1 MNLPEERTVY
11 LEKENL
17 LVNTAS
23 NNPKEVEYLTALQRF
38 NKKRDNFYSM
48 VPIEQ
53 TREQIAK
60 NAIEDE
66 RNSLLGQIPR
76 GAAGGI
82 VSGVQTLERLG
93 VGAIMQAINDT
104 RHNFEQIA
112 LEDKRRWAAVNIKRE
127 NYQTDEEYK
136 AAQAQFDKEYKSKYA
151 QIETTYQ
158 NVARFGREQ
167 MQEMKERH
175 ENWLKLSGLSK
186 EESDGFLFDLSAG
199 GASLLMAIGTAALT
213 KSPAATAAVFGA
225 IQGRQSYEEALENG
239 VTPEK
244 AEKIGLAAGAAE
256 TILEKFG
263 LEMFLQG
270 LKSRGWAG
278 KIVKNALIEA
288 TQEGSQGAANEIIMQ
303 KWGGKEADIRQTLE
317 EVAYQALIGGI
328 VGGGATSAHVGVEK
342 AMQRVFPQATAAAQ
356 GVTQEGEKLPPPTV
370 EQAEELVRANE
381 GRDLT
386 PQERY
391 GLILA
396 NGQHKLEALGVP
408 TETAQKMLAD
418 VILQAGSQESLN
430 DVQQMLNDENNP
442 ATYKDGDIMAATKE
456 YAEAV
461 RATSKS
467 MTPEYRQQVYDIRD
481 SVREQAMEA
490 GYSEDEAEAAAHVH
504 EAFAQ
509 LAYQMSGV
517 APQEWAKRNKIEFR
531 DQRIKEEDTS
541 FNFGNNVEEYD
552 QDRDGLPDDV
562 YFQESAYTPE
572 GKADTNSQE
581 FKQWF
586 GNSKVVDENGE
597 PLVAYHG
604 TNAENIQQFD
614 KNKVSNVYGSRNGFF
629 FAKREQDAGYG
640 HTVMPVYLSM
650 QKPYVVDVAQELS
663 QLDYDIKTERA
674 EAEAAGYPISR
685 WEGKGSEEFEANDS
699 ATAYLDDNYEEIFS
713 RANEGNY
720 DGVIVKGVDGSET
733 YVAFEPTQIKSV
745 YNKGTF
751 DANNPNIYYQKAPNG
766 SERDLFATHN
776 MNLMGALQ
784 ALKLGG
790 LAMPSMAIRKTN
802 DSRLGMFGDVSFVA
816 HEKMIKPSRGTEI
829 YDRDA
834 WTPSIWNNI
843 RYALSKDAKQR
854 IEKILKKT
862 GEEKKVSM
870 YAYNIEE
877 GLADGSR
884 NELAM
889 DLFLKEKGLPESK
902 RYDYYKSPEYHNWYN
917 ETFFN
922 DATPYLYTE
931 NDDNTDM
938 IMRKLT
944 LGNIMKVLRRKERA
958 AGGYIGDHLFGVSE
972 LFKFF
977 PQKFRNLDEVRS
989 KKGNL
994 QNSDEIYK
1002 TIEKLD
1008 KDFDT
1013 LVSELRTEGKEK
1025 EYGADKHAVGI
1036 AVVNFDNKA
1045 NQLHFLKSAGLRTD
1059 DEAISKINKFAE
1071 RMKNEVPT
1079 DYFEVKPRRIVGF
1092 GEFAGVIMPN
1102 TEEYNSLAKQLK
1114 EQYNLPVFRIETRN
1128 TEQYK
1133 EALTELQ
1140 KMYPNV
1146 YFQDEQGEQGNAL
1159 GKTEFTDTGAVITLL
1174 EGANKTTLL
1183 HELGHVFLRDFERVA
1198 LENDNAIT
1206 RHYTQVIEGFL
1217 GKKEGNRWNREQ
1229 QEKFAR
1235 TFLEYVRTKDV
1246 PEAPEMRNV
1255 FDRFKDWLQEIYD
1268 AIEGTQFFEKNV
1280 SQEAKDFFDE
1290 VLAPQAVEVPDVAK
1304 FRGKIREIR
1313 QAVEDI
1319 RKRRLPR
1326 VENGLMLRDIKALYS
1341 QIKRRMPKAPQ
1352 TDLLRELRRYGANY
1366 AQAGR
1371 IDAEAYKN
1379 ARIPNK
1385 PEGIG
1390 DDPARW
1396 LQDHGYMGESYG
1408 ETYEAQD
1415 NLNEQAFDLIERAMD
1430 GEKVYRLDD
1439 QAAATQREHYK
1450 EELEMIKEVSENIEG
1465 AQEVLRNINEME
1477 RKGYRALDR
1486 DDMHFL
1492 EEKIKATEKLA
1503 NTELDKLEDVK
1514 KEIVGEI
1521 KKRIDADQLEA
1532 YLARI
1537 SAAKNKEALE
1547 AAARRTMLA
1556 IEKCY
1561 VNRALYT
1568 QHLLQS
1574 PRQTASLQDLAAV
1587 WGKQGADEK
1596 RADEIMRRR
1605 GNLFADWW
1613 KDAFVSMSDRVR
1625 RVDKELARKIED
1637 LPRKRVMRNS
1647 RYRQYFGDYIA
1658 FIYKYVA
1665 QNPEDFEVL
1674 SWAQMNGNEVAEM
1687 EIANKYKAQAI
1698 NGKNLVQLIKEKNE
1712 GLQKIWEEGVNA
1724 GLSIGWLEGYNPR
1737 RMANSDAFIEFLEGT
1752 EEWSAI
1758 DRVLKI
1764 MGVDQGTNEQKAMAI
1779 NKYFRGFEPKD
1790 LAAAKPGNIK
1800 RRDIM
1805 YVTKA
1810 MSKFYKNSFE
1820 ALVDY
1825 ADDMAKA
1832 ISIKEVFGISEK
1844 DLDTSVGQLVLNA
1857 REKYR
1862 LSHREEELLKN
1873 IITAFVRPSKA
1884 GQVIHAIKST
1894 GYLMT
1899 ITNPISTVS
1908 QLEDIG
1914 VCCAQWGHANTAK
1927 TLAKKGTDGWIK
1939 LEQIGAELYDVD
1951 IRNTMEGLMDKGLRK
1966 LLAANGFTFMDRL
1979 GKETYINAD
1988 FQARQKMAKDNPA
2001 KLQKELES
2009 MFSKEEAK
2017 EVMTALK
2024 EGNLNNEN
2032 LQSLLYFDLSAIQ
2045 PMSMVDMPK
2054 FYSLGGGLPKLL
2066 YQLKSFA
2073 LRRANYLYTRTQ
2085 EQFHNAQT
2093 PEEYARAATNALY
2106 FFSLVVGYGAIN
2118 NLLKNFLLG
2127 RPLDVTEELIDTM
2140 LQNVMFT
2147 RFMIKRAKQDP
2158 VMTLVNGV
2166 LPPAIGTANDLWQD
2180 TFKVVGGKKE
2190 VSQMNIWSRLPVIG
2204 KPYYWW
2210 FGGGKAI
2217 TEKDNKEKGLFK
2229 IKGWAGK

>member
-1 MNLPEERTVY
+1 
-11 LEKENL
+11 
-17 LVNTAS
+17 
-23 NNPKEVEYLTALQRF
+23 
-38 NKKRDNFYSM
+38 
-48 VPIEQ
+48 
-53 TREQIAK
+53 
-60 NAIEDE
+60 
-66 RNSLLGQIPR
+66 
-76 GAAGGI
+76 
-82 VSGVQTLERLG
+82 
-93 VGAIMQAINDT
+93 
-104 RHNFEQIA
+104 
-112 LEDKRRWAAVNIKRE
+112 
-127 NYQTDEEYK
+127 
-136 AAQAQFDKEYKSKYA
+136 
-151 QIETTYQ
+151 
-158 NVARFGREQ
+158 
-167 MQEMKERH
+167 
-175 ENWLKLSGLSK
+175 
-186 EESDGFLFDLSAG
+186 
-199 GASLLMAIGTAALT
+199 
-213 KSPAATAAVFGA
+213 
-225 IQGRQSYEEALENG
+225 
-239 VTPEK
+239 
-244 AEKIGLAAGAAE
+244 
-256 TILEKFG
+256 
-263 LEMFLQG
+263 
-270 LKSRGWAG
+270 
-278 KIVKNALIEA
+278 
-288 TQEGSQGAANEIIMQ
+288 
-303 KWGGKEADIRQTLE
+303 LE

-342 AMQRVFPQATAAAQ
+342 TMQRVFPQATAAAQ

-562 YFQESAYTPE
+562 FFQESAYTPE

-586 GNSKVVDENGE
+586 GNSKVVDENGK
-597 PLVAYHG
+597 PMVMYHG
-604 TNAENIQQFD
+604 TPNGTFSEFKTPSYFTKNEKYAE
-614 KNKVSNVYGSRNGFF
+614 
-629 FAKREQDAGYG
+629 GYQRKG
-640 HTVMPVYLSM
+640 ASYLGTKQTANNPTTYAVYLSIKNPFDTRT
-650 QKPYVVDVAQELS
+650 QKAKDLFYKEYYGQRGVGSNLS
-663 QLDYDIKTERA
+663 EKGLPDWM
-674 EAEAAGYPISR
+674 EAEDMAEWLEESHPEYDGLIVDEGGTGGYGQPVIDR
-685 WEGKGSEEFEANDS
+685 GE
-699 ATAYLDDNYEEIFS
+699 AYLPFS
-713 RANEGNY
+713 
-720 DGVIVKGVDGSET
+720 
-733 YVAFEPTQIKSV
+733 PTQIKSV

-751 DANNPNIYYQKAPNG
+751 DKNNPDIYYQTENKRDLIATHATKISRIDDILKDGQLIAPSIAITKKGQTELNKGNFGDVVLVMNPYNINYNRDNIYNRDIYSPRLPMPVYKAPG
-766 SERDLFATHN
+766 FGYIDQSEYENYQRKWEENPEQFKKDYGGTFDEVIGNDKYIFEGFNERTGNRIYKKYTPSNLLAYIKKESLLGGETWHYGLSSFLAKMSGQLNSREELRKESEKLTDREEAQKKYDELQKRYSDLLFGEIRKYRKFSDFPEEDFDDFLKNNYEGHPEKAAEYLEVN
-776 MNLMGALQ
+776 KIPQ
-784 ALKLGG
+784 ALKDEL
-790 LAMPSMAIRKTN
+790 N
-802 DSRLGMFGDVSFVA
+802 DFV
-816 HEKMIKPSRGTEI
+816 
-829 YDRDA
+829 
-834 WTPSIWNNI
+834 
-843 RYALSKDAKQR
+843 KDALNLPRSYFEAKPMR
-854 IEKILKKT
+854 LVPLNNFVYAIAKKGALT
-862 GEEKKVSM
+862 KEQISKFEQYGVEVKEV
-870 YAYNIEE
+870 E
-877 GLADGSR
+877 GGVKNFDFSSLDVG
-884 NELAM
+884 
-889 DLFLKEKGLPESK
+889 G
-902 RYDYYKSPEYHNWYN
+902 
-917 ETFFN
+917 
-922 DATPYLYTE
+922 E
-931 NDDNTDM
+931 NDTN
-938 IMRKLT
+938 
-944 LGNIMKVLRRKERA
+944 A
-958 AGGYIGDHLFGVSE
+958 
-972 LFKFF
+972 F
-977 PQKFRNLDEVRS
+977 P
-989 KKGNL
+989 
-994 QNSDEIYK
+994 
-1002 TIEKLD
+1002 
-1008 KDFDT
+1008 
-1013 LVSELRTEGKEK
+1013 
-1025 EYGADKHAVGI
+1025 
-1036 AVVNFDNKA
+1036 
-1045 NQLHFLKSAGLRTD
+1045 
-1059 DEAISKINKFAE
+1059 
-1071 RMKNEVPT
+1071 
-1079 DYFEVKPRRIVGF
+1079 
-1092 GEFAGVIMPN
+1092 
-1102 TEEYNSLAKQLK
+1102 
-1114 EQYNLPVFRIETRN
+1114 
-1128 TEQYK
+1128 
-1133 EALTELQ
+1133 
-1140 KMYPNV
+1140 V

-1396 LQDHGYMGESYG
+1396 LQDHGYMGEGYG

-1415 NLNEQAFDLIERAMD
+1415 TLNEQAFDLIERAMD

-1486 DDMHFL
+1486 EDMHFL

-1514 KEIVGEI
+1514 KEIVDEI

-1574 PRQTASLQDLAAV
+1574 PRQTASLKDLAAV
-1587 WGKQGADEK
+1587 WGKQDTDEK
-1596 RADEIMRRR
+1596 RAETILAKRDGIIKEYS
-1605 GNLFADWW
+1605 
-1613 KDAFVSMSDRVR
+1613 KDVFVALSDRLR

-1647 RYRQYFGDYIA
+1647 RYRKYFGDYIE

-1665 QNPEDFEVL
+1665 KNPEDFEVL

-1687 EIANKYKAQAI
+1687 EIANKYKAQAV

-1862 LSHREEELLKN
+1862 LSHREEKLLKDA
-1873 IITAFVRPSKA
+1873 ITAFVHPAKA
-1884 GQVIHAIKST
+1884 SQVVRGIKTFS
-1894 GYLMT
+1894 YLTT
-1899 ITNPISTVS
+1899 ITNFVSTIS

-1914 VCCAQWGHANTAK
+1914 FAMAQWGHANTIRAFGNK
-1927 TLAKKGTDGWIK
+1927 ARGNGWIK
-1939 LEQIGAELYDVD
+1939 LEQIGAEVFDVD
-1951 IRNTMEGLMDKGLRK
+1951 MRKERENAMDKGLRK
-1966 LLAANGFTFMDRL
+1966 FLGVNGFTFMDRL

-1988 FQARQKMAKDNPA
+1988 FQARQKMAKNNPA
-2001 KLQKELES
+2001 KLQKELEG
-2009 MFSKEEAK
+2009 MFTKEEAK

-2032 LQSLLYFDLSAIQ
+2032 LQSLLYFDLSAVQ
-2045 PMSMVDMPK
+2045 PMSLLDMPQR
-2054 FYSLGGGLPKLL
+2054 YALGGGAYKLL

-2073 LRRANYLYTRTQ
+2073 ARRANYLYTRTQ
-2085 EQFHNAQT
+2085 EQFHNAKT
-2093 PEEYARAATNALY
+2093 PEEYARAIADTMR
-2106 FFSLVVGYGAIN
+2106 FFTLMIGYGAMT
-2118 NLLKNFLLG
+2118 NLLKDFLLG
-2127 RPLDVTEELIDTM
+2127 RSLDITEELLDTI
-2140 LQNVMFT
+2140 LQNAMVT
-2147 RFMIKRAKQDP
+2147 RYMIKRGKQDP
-2158 VMTLVNGV
+2158 MNALVNAIM
-2166 LPPAIGTANDLWQD
+2166 PPAVGTANDLWQD
-2180 TFKVVGGKKE
+2180 TGRVISGKKG

-2204 KPYYWW
+2204 KPFYWW

>member
-1 MNLPEERTVY
+1 MNLPEERTVF
-11 LEKENL
+11 LEKDNL
-17 LVNTAS
+17 FVNTTS

-127 NYQTDEEYK
+127 NYATDEEYQ

-151 QIETTYQ
+151 QIEAMHQ

-175 ENWLKLSGLSK
+175 ENWLKLAGLSK

-239 VTPEK
+239 VAPEK
-244 AEKIGLAAGAAE
+244 AEKIGLAAGTAE
-256 TILEKFG
+256 AILEKFG

-317 EVAYQALIGGI
+317 EVAYQALIGCI
-328 VGGGATSAHVGVEK
+328 VGGGATSAHVGVER
-342 AMQRVFPQATAAAQ
+342 AIQRIFPQATAAAQ

-396 NGQHKLEALGVP
+396 NGQSKLEALGVP

-562 YFQESAYTPE
+562 FFQESAYTPE

-586 GNSKVVDENGE
+586 GNSKVVDENGK
-597 PLVAYHG
+597 PLVVYHG
-604 TNAENIQQFD
+604 TKADFD
-614 KNKVSNVYGSRNGFF
+614 TFMPSKDGALGQGMYFATSQEYAQGVGRN
-629 FAKREQDAGYG
+629 
-640 HTVMPVYLSM
+640 VMPVYLSI
-650 QKPYVVDVAQELS
+650 KNPYIAN
-663 QLDYDIKTERA
+663 
-674 EAEAAGYPISR
+674 GPIT
-685 WEGKGSEEFEANDS
+685 GNAEEFTNK
-699 ATAYLDDNYEEIFS
+699 LKQQ
-713 RANEGNY
+713 GY
-720 DGVIVKGVDGSET
+720 DGVINPANGF

-776 MNLMGALQ
+776 MNLAGAQQ
-784 ALKLGG
+784 AVKLGG
-790 LAMPSMAIRKTN
+790 LAMPSMAIRKIN
-802 DSRLGMFGDVSFVA
+802 DDRLSMFGDVSFVA
-816 HEKMIKPSRGTEI
+816 IDKMVKPSRGTEV

-843 RYALSKDAKQR
+843 KYQLSKNSKQH
-854 IEKILKKT
+854 IEQILKKH
-862 GEEKKVSM
+862 GQEKKWSM
-870 YAYNIEE
+870 YVYNIQEN
-877 GLADGSR
+877 LDDATR
-884 NELAM
+884 NELAL
-889 DLFLKEKGLPESK
+889 DLYLLEKGLPDK
-902 RYDYYKSPEYHNWYN
+902 GRYELYNSPGYLKWYN

-931 NDDNTDM
+931 NDSNTDM
-938 IMRKLT
+938 IWRKLT

-958 AGGYIGDHLFGVSE
+958 AGGYIGDHLFSVGE
-972 LFKFF
+972 LIKFF

-994 QNSDEIYK
+994 QSTEEIRQ
-1002 TIEKLD
+1002 TIDKLD
-1008 KDFDT
+1008 SDFDV

-1025 EYGADKHAVGI
+1025 EYGADKYAVGV

-1071 RMKNEVPT
+1071 RLKNETPT
-1079 DYFEVKPRRIVGF
+1079 DYFEVKPRRVVAF
-1092 GEFAGVIMPN
+1092 NEFAGVIMPN
-1102 TEEYNSLAKQLK
+1102 TEEYDDLAKQLDD
-1114 EQYNLPVFRIETRN
+1114 QYFLPVMRIEKGN
-1128 TEQYK
+1128 MEQYK

-1415 NLNEQAFDLIERAMD
+1415 NLNERAFDLIERAMD

-1486 DDMHFL
+1486 EDMHFL

-1514 KEIVGEI
+1514 KEIVDEI

-1574 PRQTASLQDLAAV
+1574 PRQTASLKDLAAV
-1587 WGKQGADEK
+1587 WGKKDTDEK
-1596 RADEIMRRR
+1596 RAETILAKRDGIIKEYS
-1605 GNLFADWW
+1605 
-1613 KDAFVSMSDRVR
+1613 KDVFVALSDRLR

-1647 RYRQYFGDYIA
+1647 RYRKYFGDYIE

-1665 QNPEDFEVL
+1665 KNPEDFEVL

-1687 EIANKYKAQAI
+1687 EIANKYKAQAV

-1844 DLDTSVGQLVLNA
+1844 DLDTSVGQLILNA

-1862 LSHREEELLKN
+1862 LSHREEKLLKDA
-1873 IITAFVRPSKA
+1873 ITAFVRPAKA
-1884 GQVIHAIKST
+1884 SQVVRGIKTFS
-1894 GYLMT
+1894 YLTT
-1899 ITNPISTVS
+1899 ITNFVSTIS

-1914 VCCAQWGHANTAK
+1914 FAMAQWGHANTIRAFGKKAK
-1927 TLAKKGTDGWIK
+1927 GDGWIK
-1939 LEQIGAELYDVD
+1939 LEQIGGEVFDVD
-1951 IRNTMEGLMDKGLRK
+1951 MRKERENAMDKGLRK
-1966 LLAANGFTFMDRL
+1966 FLGVNGFTFMDRL

-1988 FQARQKMAKDNPA
+1988 FQARQKMAKNNPA
-2001 KLQKELES
+2001 KLQKELEG
-2009 MFSKEEAK
+2009 MFTKEEAK

-2032 LQSLLYFDLSAIQ
+2032 LQSLLYFDLSAVQ
-2045 PMSMVDMPK
+2045 PMSLLDMPQR
-2054 FYSLGGGLPKLL
+2054 YALGGGAYKLL

-2073 LRRANYLYTRTQ
+2073 ARRANYLYTRTQ
-2085 EQFHNAQT
+2085 EQFHNAKT
-2093 PEEYARAATNALY
+2093 PEEYSRAIADTMR
-2106 FFSLVVGYGAIN
+2106 FFTLMIGYGAMT
-2118 NLLKNFLLG
+2118 NLLKDFLLG
-2127 RPLDVTEELIDTM
+2127 RSLDITEELLDTI
-2140 LQNVMFT
+2140 LQNAMVT
-2147 RFMIKRAKQDP
+2147 RYMIKRGKQDP
-2158 VMTLVNGV
+2158 MNALVNAIM
-2166 LPPAIGTANDLWQD
+2166 PPAVGTANDLWQD
-2180 TFKVVGGKKE
+2180 TGRVISGKKG

-2204 KPYYWW
+2204 KPFYWW

>member
-1 MNLPEERTVY
+1 MNLPEERTVF
-11 LEKENL
+11 LEKDNL
-17 LVNTAS
+17 FVNTTS

-127 NYQTDEEYK
+127 NYATDEEYQ

-151 QIETTYQ
+151 QIEAMHQ

-175 ENWLKLSGLSK
+175 ENWLKLAGLSK

-213 KSPAATAAVFGA
+213 KSPAATAVVFGA

-239 VTPEK
+239 VAPEK
-244 AEKIGLAAGAAE
+244 AEKIGLAAGTAE

-328 VGGGATSAHVGVEK
+328 VGGGATSAHVGVER
-342 AMQRVFPQATAAAQ
+342 AIQRIFPQATAAAQ
-356 GVTQEGEKLPPPTV
+356 GVTQEGEKLPPLTV

-396 NGQHKLEALGVP
+396 NGQSKLEALGVP

-442 ATYKDGDIMAATKE
+442 ATYKDGDILAATKE

-531 DQRIKEEDTS
+531 DQRIKEEETS

-562 YFQESAYTPE
+562 FFQESAYTPE
-572 GKADTNSQE
+572 GKADTNTPA
-581 FKQWF
+581 FKQFF
-586 GNSKVVDENGE
+586 GDSKVVDENGE
-597 PLVAYHG
+597 PLVVYHG

-614 KNKVSNVYGSRNGFF
+614 KNKASNAYGSRNGFF

-650 QKPYVVDVAQELS
+650 QNPYVVDVAQELS

-685 WEGKGSEEFEANDS
+685 WEGKSSEEFEANDS

-745 YNKGTF
+745 YNKGAF
-751 DANNPNIYYQKAPNG
+751 DKNNPNIYYQAAYHGTPHRFDTFSTEHIGNG
-766 SERDLFATHN
+766 EGAQAHGWGLYFAGNRQTSENYRARL
-776 MNLMGALQ
+776 LQLQ
-784 ALKLGG
+784 APRNILNDYQVGDKTLYQVMQEIGFNENE
-790 LAMPSMAIRKTN
+790 MSMLSGDIFG
-802 DSRLGMFGDVSFVA
+802 RLGTNATTARMRLDYYINLWS
-816 HEKMIKPSRGTEI
+816 EMPQITEWQ
-829 YDRDA
+829 RDMLGK
-834 WTPSIWNNI
+834 
-843 RYALSKDAKQR
+843 YQQ
-854 IEKILKKT
+854 
-862 GEEKKVSM
+862 
-870 YAYNIEE
+870 
-877 GLADGSR
+877 LA
-884 NELAM
+884 NT
-889 DLFLKEKGLPESK
+889 LKENGLENHAGQVFEVNVP
-902 RYDYYKSPEYHNWYN
+902 
-917 ETFFN
+917 
-922 DATPYLYTE
+922 E
-931 NDDNTDM
+931 NDVLLDEQKTFEEQPEKVKSALIKIAKEYFFEGASDEDAAR
-938 IMRKLT
+938 IMRGWT
-944 LGNIMKVLRRKERA
+944 GR
-958 AGGYIGDHLFGVSE
+958 G
-972 LFKFF
+972 
-977 PQKFRNLDEVRS
+977 
-989 KKGNL
+989 
-994 QNSDEIYK
+994 IY
-1002 TIEKLD
+1002 EKLAQEIAYLSTD
-1008 KDFDT
+1008 PETAANNGIDNKTQF
-1013 LVSELRTEGKEK
+1013 EK
-1025 EYGADKHAVGI
+1025 EASLLLNENGIKGITYDGKVDGRCYVIFDENAVD
-1036 AVVNFDNKA
+1036 VLQTFY
-1045 NQLHFLKSAGLRTD
+1045 QS
-1059 DEAISKINKFAE
+1059 E
-1071 RMKNEVPT
+1071 
-1079 DYFEVKPRRIVGF
+1079 
-1092 GEFAGVIMPN
+1092 
-1102 TEEYNSLAKQLK
+1102 QK
-1114 EQYNLPVFRIETRN
+1114 EPQTP
-1128 TEQYK
+1128 
-1133 EALTELQ
+1133 
-1140 KMYPNV
+1140 
-1146 YFQDEQGEQGNAL
+1146 L
-1159 GKTEFTDTGAVITLL
+1159 GQTEFTDTGAVITLL

-1415 NLNEQAFDLIERAMD
+1415 ALNEQAFDLIERAMD

-1450 EELEMIKEVSENIEG
+1450 EELEMVKEVSENFEG

-1514 KEIVGEI
+1514 KEIVDEI

-1574 PRQTASLQDLAAV
+1574 PRQTASLKDLAAV
-1587 WGKQGADEK
+1587 WGKKDTDEK
-1596 RADEIMRRR
+1596 RAETILAKRDGIIKEYS
-1605 GNLFADWW
+1605 
-1613 KDAFVSMSDRVR
+1613 KDVFVALSDRLR

-1647 RYRQYFGDYIA
+1647 RYRKYFGDYIE

-1665 QNPEDFEVL
+1665 KNPEDFEVL

-1687 EIANKYKAQAI
+1687 EIANKYKAQAV

-1844 DLDTSVGQLVLNA
+1844 DLDTSVGQLILNA

-1862 LSHREEELLKN
+1862 LSHREEKLLKDA
-1873 IITAFVRPSKA
+1873 ITAFVRPAKA
-1884 GQVIHAIKST
+1884 SQVVRGIKTFS
-1894 GYLMT
+1894 YLTT
-1899 ITNPISTVS
+1899 ITNFVSTIS

-1914 VCCAQWGHANTAK
+1914 FAMAQWGHANTIRAFGKKAK
-1927 TLAKKGTDGWIK
+1927 GDGWIK
-1939 LEQIGAELYDVD
+1939 LEQIGAEVFDVD
-1951 IRNTMEGLMDKGLRK
+1951 MRKERENAMDKGLRK
-1966 LLAANGFTFMDRL
+1966 FLGVNGFAFMDRL

-2001 KLQKELES
+2001 KLQKELEG
-2009 MFSKEEAK
+2009 MFTKEEAK

-2032 LQSLLYFDLSAIQ
+2032 LQSLLYFDLSAVQ
-2045 PMSMVDMPK
+2045 PMSLLDMPQR
-2054 FYSLGGGLPKLL
+2054 YALGSGAYKLL

-2073 LRRANYLYTRTQ
+2073 ARRANYLYTRTQ
-2085 EQFHNAQT
+2085 EQFHNAKT
-2093 PEEYARAATNALY
+2093 PEEYSRAIADTMR
-2106 FFSLVVGYGAIN
+2106 FFTLMIGYGAMT
-2118 NLLKNFLLG
+2118 NLLKDFLLG
-2127 RPLDVTEELIDTM
+2127 RSLDITEELLDTI
-2140 LQNVMFT
+2140 LQNAMVT
-2147 RFMIKRAKQDP
+2147 RYMIKRGKQDP
-2158 VMTLVNGV
+2158 MNALVNAIM
-2166 LPPAIGTANDLWQD
+2166 PPAVGTANDLWQD
-2180 TFKVVGGKKE
+2180 TGRVISGKKG

-2204 KPYYWW
+2204 KPFYWW

>member
-1 MNLPEERTVY
+1 MNLPEERTVF
-11 LEKENL
+11 LEKDNL
-17 LVNTAS
+17 FVNTAS

-127 NYQTDEEYK
+127 NYATDEEYQ

-199 GASLLMAIGTAALT
+199 GASLLMALGTAALT

-239 VTPEK
+239 VAPEK
-244 AEKIGLAAGAAE
+244 AEKIGLAAGSAE
-256 TILEKFG
+256 AILEKFG
-263 LEMFLQG
+263 LDMFLEG

-328 VGGGATSAHVGVEK
+328 VGGGATSAHVGVER
-342 AMQRVFPQATAAAQ
+342 AMQRIFPQTTAAIKE
-356 GVTQEGEKLPPPTV
+356 EGERIAPPTV

-396 NGQHKLEALGVP
+396 NGQSKLEALGVP
-408 TETAQKMLAD
+408 TETARKMLAD
-418 VILQAGSQESLN
+418 VILQAGSQESLD
-430 DVQQMLNDENNP
+430 DVRQMINDENNP
-442 ATYKDGDIMAATKE
+442 ATYKDGDILAATKE

-481 SVREQAMEA
+481 SVREQALEA

-541 FNFGNNVEEYD
+541 FNFGNNVEEYN

-562 YFQESAYTPE
+562 FFQENAYTPE

-586 GNSKVVDENGE
+586 GNSKVVDENGK
-597 PLVAYHG
+597 PKVYHHKSYAENIEVFNVGKG
-604 TNAENIQQFD
+604 TNAGGKGIYFSERPEGRYGNID
-614 KNKVSNVYGSRNGFF
+614 Y
-629 FAKREQDAGYG
+629 
-640 HTVMPVYLSM
+640 PVYLKVENPKIVNGLKRGQS
-650 QKPYVVDVAQELS
+650 L
-663 QLDYDIKTERA
+663 
-674 EAEAAGYPISR
+674 AARNQG
-685 WEGKGSEEFEANDS
+685 
-699 ATAYLDDNYEEIFS
+699 
-713 RANEGNY
+713 Y
-720 DGVIVKGVDGSET
+720 DGIIDKQTGYVIVFDPK
-733 YVAFEPTQIKSV
+733 QIKSV

-843 RYALSKDAKQR
+843 KYALGKDAKQR

-958 AGGYIGDHLFGVSE
+958 GGGYIGDHLFGVSE

-994 QNSDEIYK
+994 QNTDEIYK

-1008 KDFDT
+1008 KDFDA

-1133 EALTELQ
+1133 EALAELQ

-1217 GKKEGNRWNREQ
+1217 GKKEGNRWNRVQ

-1235 TFLEYVRTKDV
+1235 TFLEYVRTKEV

-1341 QIKRRMPKAPQ
+1341 QIKRRIPKAPQ

-1450 EELEMIKEVSENIEG
+1450 EELEMVKEVSENFEG

-1514 KEIVGEI
+1514 KEIVDEI

-1574 PRQTASLQDLAAV
+1574 PRQTASLKDLAAV
-1587 WGKQGADEK
+1587 WGKKDTDETRAETILAK
-1596 RADEIMRRR
+1596 RDGVIKEY
-1605 GNLFADWW
+1605 L
-1613 KDAFVSMSDRVR
+1613 KDAFVSISDRIR

-1647 RYRQYFGDYIA
+1647 RYRKYFGDYIE

-1665 QNPEDFEVL
+1665 KNPEDFEVL

-1790 LAAAKPGNIK
+1790 LAAAKPGNIH

-1844 DLDTSVGQLVLNA
+1844 DLDTSVGQLLLKA

-1862 LSHREEELLKN
+1862 LSHREEKLLKDA
-1873 IITAFVRPSKA
+1873 ITTFVRPAKA
-1884 GQVIHAIKST
+1884 SQVVRGIKTFS
-1894 GYLMT
+1894 YLTT
-1899 ITNPISTVS
+1899 ITNFVSTIS

-1914 VCCAQWGHANTAK
+1914 FAMAQWGHANTIRALGNK
-1927 TLAKKGTDGWIK
+1927 VSKNGWIK
-1939 LEQIGAELYDVD
+1939 LEQIGGEVFDVD
-1951 IRNTMEGLMDKGLRK
+1951 MRKERENAMDKGLRK
-1966 LLAANGFTFMDRL
+1966 FLGVNGFTFMDRL

-2017 EVMTALK
+2017 DVMTALK

-2032 LQSLLYFDLSAIQ
+2032 LQSLLYYDLSAVQ
-2045 PMSMVDMPK
+2045 PMSLLDMPER
-2054 FYSLGGGLPKLL
+2054 YALGGGAYKLL

-2073 LRRANYLYTRTQ
+2073 ARRANYLYTRTQ
-2085 EQFHNAQT
+2085 EQFHNAKT
-2093 PEEYARAATNALY
+2093 PEEYARAIADTMR
-2106 FFSLVVGYGAIN
+2106 FFTLLIGYGAMT
-2118 NLLKNFLLG
+2118 NLLKDFLMG
-2127 RPLDVTEELIDTM
+2127 RSLDITDELLDTI
-2140 LQNVMFT
+2140 LQNAMVT
-2147 RFMIKRAKQDP
+2147 RYMIKRGKQDP
-2158 VMTLVNGV
+2158 MNALVNAIM
-2166 LPPAIGTANDLWQD
+2166 PPAVGTANDLWQD
-2180 TFKVVGGKKE
+2180 TGRVISGKKGI
-2190 VSQMNIWSRLPVIG
+2190 SQMNIWSRLPVIG

>member
-1 MNLPEERTVY
+1 MNLPEERTVF
-11 LEKENL
+11 LEKDNL
-17 LVNTAS
+17 FVNTTS

-127 NYQTDEEYK
+127 NYATDEEYQ

-199 GASLLMAIGTAALT
+199 GASLLMALGTAALT

-328 VGGGATSAHVGVEK
+328 VGGGATSAHVGVER
-342 AMQRVFPQATAAAQ
+342 AMQRIFPQATAAAQ
-356 GVTQEGEKLPPPTV
+356 GVTQEGDKLPPPTV

-386 PQERY
+386 PQERH

-408 TETAQKMLAD
+408 TETARKMLAD
-418 VILQAGSQESLN
+418 VILQAGSQESLD

-541 FNFGNNVEEYD
+541 FNFGNNVEEYN

-586 GNSKVVDENGE
+586 EGSKVLDENGK
-597 PLVAYHG
+597 PLVVYHG
-604 TNAENIQQFD
+604 STKKFEIFD
-614 KNKVSNVYGSRNGFF
+614 INKANPESDLGKGFYFTDNERDVSANYEGGGPDFENKVDRIAERIQDEEGIEWEK
-629 FAKREQDAGYG
+629 AKAKAYEQEYETDAIY
-640 HTVMPVYLSM
+640 PVYLKM
-650 QKPYVVDVAQELS
+650 ENPFVIGGENETVLTFEEPYNEETDEYGEPEGTLLDFAYNMDNYLADIGIDYKISPALFERAVDNGGEISASEIYDIIKADENLLSLLDYESSWGELLSNAVAQE
-663 QLDYDIKTERA
+663 YDGIIDHTVNQKF
-674 EAEAAGYPISR
+674 
-685 WEGKGSEEFEANDS
+685 GSERKQGQSMSGMDQG
-699 ATAYLDDNYEEIFS
+699 TTHYI
-713 RANEGNY
+713 
-720 DGVIVKGVDGSET
+720 
-733 YVAFEPTQIKSV
+733 AFEPTQIKSV

-751 DANNPNIYYQKAPNG
+751 DASNPNI
-766 SERDLFATHN
+766 
-776 MNLMGALQ
+776 
-784 ALKLGG
+784 
-790 LAMPSMAIRKTN
+790 
-802 DSRLGMFGDVSFVA
+802 
-816 HEKMIKPSRGTEI
+816 
-829 YDRDA
+829 
-834 WTPSIWNNI
+834 
-843 RYALSKDAKQR
+843 
-854 IEKILKKT
+854 
-862 GEEKKVSM
+862 
-870 YAYNIEE
+870 
-877 GLADGSR
+877 
-884 NELAM
+884 
-889 DLFLKEKGLPESK
+889 
-902 RYDYYKSPEYHNWYN
+902 
-917 ETFFN
+917 
-922 DATPYLYTE
+922 
-931 NDDNTDM
+931 
-938 IMRKLT
+938 
-944 LGNIMKVLRRKERA
+944 
-958 AGGYIGDHLFGVSE
+958 
-972 LFKFF
+972 
-977 PQKFRNLDEVRS
+977 
-989 KKGNL
+989 
-994 QNSDEIYK
+994 
-1002 TIEKLD
+1002 
-1008 KDFDT
+1008 
-1013 LVSELRTEGKEK
+1013 
-1025 EYGADKHAVGI
+1025 
-1036 AVVNFDNKA
+1036 
-1045 NQLHFLKSAGLRTD
+1045 
-1059 DEAISKINKFAE
+1059 
-1071 RMKNEVPT
+1071 
-1079 DYFEVKPRRIVGF
+1079 
-1092 GEFAGVIMPN
+1092 
-1102 TEEYNSLAKQLK
+1102 
-1114 EQYNLPVFRIETRN
+1114 
-1128 TEQYK
+1128 
-1133 EALTELQ
+1133 
-1140 KMYPNV
+1140 
-1146 YFQDEQGEQGNAL
+1146 YFQDEQGEQGNTL
-1159 GKTEFTDTGAVITLL
+1159 GKTEFTDTGAIITLL

-1514 KEIVGEI
+1514 KEIVDEI

-1574 PRQTASLQDLAAV
+1574 PRQTASLKDLAAV
-1587 WGKQGADEK
+1587 WGKKDTDEK
-1596 RADEIMRRR
+1596 RAETILAKRDGIIKEYS
-1605 GNLFADWW
+1605 
-1613 KDAFVSMSDRVR
+1613 KDVFVALSDRLR

-1647 RYRQYFGDYIA
+1647 RYRKYFGDYIE

-1665 QNPEDFEVL
+1665 KNPEDFEVL

-1844 DLDTSVGQLVLNA
+1844 DLDTSVGQLILNA

-1862 LSHREEELLKN
+1862 LSHREEKLLKDA
-1873 IITAFVRPSKA
+1873 ITAFVRPAKA
-1884 GQVIHAIKST
+1884 SQVVRGIKTFS
-1894 GYLMT
+1894 YLTT
-1899 ITNPISTVS
+1899 ITNFVSTIS

-1914 VCCAQWGHANTAK
+1914 FAMAQWGHANTIRAFGKKAK
-1927 TLAKKGTDGWIK
+1927 GDGWIK
-1939 LEQIGAELYDVD
+1939 LEQIGGEVFDVD
-1951 IRNTMEGLMDKGLRK
+1951 MRKERENAMDKGLRK
-1966 LLAANGFTFMDRL
+1966 FLGVNGFTFMDRL

-2001 KLQKELES
+2001 KLQKELEG
-2009 MFSKEEAK
+2009 MFTKEEAK

-2032 LQSLLYFDLSAIQ
+2032 LQSLLYFDLSAVQ
-2045 PMSMVDMPK
+2045 PMSLLDMPQR
-2054 FYSLGGGLPKLL
+2054 YALGGGAYKLL

-2073 LRRANYLYTRTQ
+2073 ARRANYLYTRTQ
-2085 EQFHNAQT
+2085 EQFHNAKT
-2093 PEEYARAATNALY
+2093 PEEYARAIADTMR
-2106 FFSLVVGYGAIN
+2106 FFTLMIGYGAMT
-2118 NLLKNFLLG
+2118 NLLKDFLLG
-2127 RPLDVTEELIDTM
+2127 RSLDITEELLDTI
-2140 LQNVMFT
+2140 LQNAMVT
-2147 RFMIKRAKQDP
+2147 RYMIKRGKQDP
-2158 VMTLVNGV
+2158 MNALVNAIM
-2166 LPPAIGTANDLWQD
+2166 PPAVGTANDLWQD
-2180 TFKVVGGKKE
+2180 TGRVISGKKG

-2204 KPYYWW
+2204 KPFYWW